1 MAVINNLFLL
11 AIPLHSQSSSHE
23 IYYIDPSVGAL
34 KCSSVSKDK
43 LFFAGNIQMQS
54 SRESAVDD
62 LKKHICTISGLLS
75 LLHQW
80 LFELFLCMYLFPEV
94 TSAGCF
100 NPQGRNSCQSFSVHS
115 PVNERIFLAC
125 KSDHFA
131 VS

>member
-23 IYYIDPSVGAL
+23 INYIDPSVGAL

-43 LFFAGNIQMQS
+43 LFFARNIQMQS

-62 LKKHICTISGLLS
+62 LKKHICTISGFLS

-80 LFELFLCMYLFPEV
+80 LFELFYVCIYLPKSHQQVALILKVEIV
-94 TSAGCF
+94 ATS
-100 NPQGRNSCQSFSVHS
+100 
-115 PVNERIFLAC
+115 FL
-125 KSDHFA
+125 FT
-131 VS
+131 VL